1 MMSQLA
7 YEFPLQSG
15 LIYLNHAAVGVW
27 SRGTSEAVHTFADEN
42 MFQGAKDYP
51 KWMQVEQSL
60 RQQLKTLLHAN
71 SVDDIA
77 LLKNTSEGLSL
88 IAYGLEWKTGDNL
101 VISNQEFPSNR
112 IVWES
117 LTSQG
122 VEVRIADIAC
132 DDPEAAMLAC
142 CDDHTRLLS
151 VSSVQYGTGLRM
163 DLQRLGEACQKHGI
177 FFCVD
182 AIQSLGAL
190 DMDVQSIHAD
200 AVVADAHKWLLGPEG
215 LAVFYIS
222 PAWRERLTLHQFGWH
237 MVENIGDFDAT
248 SWQVAATARRFEAG
262 SPNMLGIHA
271 LDASLKLLLSTGM
284 ENIERMVLE
293 RASALID
300 MVLEDK
306 KLALIS
312 PSQWERCSG
321 IVTFRF
327 THLNPQEHMMLY
339 QKLMKKRVICA
350 YRAGGIRF
358 SPHFYT
364 PYAGFDEAWSRMVTC
379 CND

>member
-1 MMSQLA
+1 MMEQLA

-15 LIYLNHAAVGVW
+15 LAYLNHAAVGVW
-27 SRGTSEAVHTFADEN
+27 SRRTAEAVHTFADEN
-42 MFQGAKDYP
+42 MFQGATDYP
-51 KWMQVEQSL
+51 KWMNVEQSL
-60 RQQLKTLLHAN
+60 RQQLKELLHAE

-77 LLKNTSEGLSL
+77 LLKNTSEGLSV
-88 IAYGLEWKTGDNL
+88 IAYGMDWQVGDNV

-112 IVWES
+112 IVWQS
-117 LTSQG
+117 LKSQG
-122 VEVRIADIAC
+122 VEVRMADIAC
-132 DDPEAAMLAC
+132 DDPEGALLTC
-142 CDDHTRLLS
+142 CDAHTRLLS
-151 VSSVQYGTGLRM
+151 ISSVQYGTGLRM
-163 DLQRLGEACQKHGI
+163 DLQRLGEACQKHDV

-190 DMDVQSIHAD
+190 NIDVQAIHAD
-200 AVVADAHKWLLGPEG
+200 AVIADAHKWLLGPEG

-222 PAWRERLTLHQFGWH
+222 PTWRGKLKLHQFGWH

-248 SWQVAATARRFEAG
+248 SWRATTTARRFEAG

-271 LDASLKLLLSTGM
+271 LHASLALLLEVGIH
-284 ENIERMVLE
+284 NIERMVLE

-300 MVLEDK
+300 MVLEDD
-306 KLALIS
+306 ALELLS
-312 PSQWERCSG
+312 PSQWNRCSG

-327 THLNPQEHMMLY
+327 QHLNQQQHIELY
-339 QKLMKKRVICA
+339 QRLMKQRVICA

-364 PYAGFDEAWSRMVTC
+364 AYACFDTAWSRMMAC

>member
-1 MMSQLA
+1 MIDQLA

-15 LIYLNHAAVGVW
+15 LAYLNHAAVGVW
-27 SRGTSEAVHTFADEN
+27 SRRTAEAVHTFADEN
-42 MFQGAKDYP
+42 MFQGATDYP
-51 KWMQVEQSL
+51 KWMKVEQAL
-60 RQQLKTLLHAN
+60 RQQLTELLHAE

-77 LLKNTSEGLSL
+77 LLKNTSEGLSV
-88 IAYGLEWKTGDNL
+88 IAYGMDWQRGDNV

-112 IVWES
+112 IVWQS
-117 LTSQG
+117 LQEHG
-122 VEVRIADIAC
+122 VEVRTADIAC
-132 DDPEAAMLAC
+132 DDPEAALLAC
-142 CDDHTRLLS
+142 CDTHTRLLS
-151 VSSVQYGTGLRM
+151 ISSVQYGTGLRM
-163 DLQRLGEACQKHGI
+163 DLQRLGEACLKHNV

-190 DMDVQSIHAD
+190 SIDVQAIHAD
-200 AVVADAHKWLLGPEG
+200 AVIADAHKWLLGPEG

-222 PAWRERLTLHQFGWH
+222 PAWREKLKLHQFGWH

-248 SWQVAATARRFEAG
+248 SWQTASSARRFEAG

-271 LDASLKLLLSTGM
+271 LHASLTLLLDIGIDH
-284 ENIERMVLE
+284 IERMVLE
-293 RASALID
+293 RSSALID

-306 KLALIS
+306 NLQLLS

-327 THLNPQEHMMLY
+327 KSLNQQQHIELY
-339 QKLMKKRVICA
+339 QRLMKKQVICA
-350 YRAGGIRF
+350 YRANGIRF

-364 PYAGFDEAWSRMVTC
+364 PYACFDLAWSRMMAC